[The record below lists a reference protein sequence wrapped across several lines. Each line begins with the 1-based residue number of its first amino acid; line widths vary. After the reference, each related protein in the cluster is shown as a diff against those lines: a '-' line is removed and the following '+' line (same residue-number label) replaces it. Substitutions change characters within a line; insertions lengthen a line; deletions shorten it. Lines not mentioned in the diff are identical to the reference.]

1 MKTFAHVEQNL
12 NAAGQKH
19 TKKGKEGRV
28 KSEVHERFVRRPL
41 VVEEREG
48 EILGLARQVKELQA
62 KLKHL
67 RSLAQRKVMIQFLLA
82 ILTMRLRLLKHLA
95 PWRERDASSVDCDH

>member
-48 EILGLARQVKELQA
+48 EILELARQVKELQA

-67 RSLAQRKVMIQFLLA
+67 RSLAQKEGDDTILAGNTDDAAEAAEASGALERKGRIFC
-82 ILTMRLRLLKHLA
+82 RL
-95 PWRERDASSVDCDH
+95 